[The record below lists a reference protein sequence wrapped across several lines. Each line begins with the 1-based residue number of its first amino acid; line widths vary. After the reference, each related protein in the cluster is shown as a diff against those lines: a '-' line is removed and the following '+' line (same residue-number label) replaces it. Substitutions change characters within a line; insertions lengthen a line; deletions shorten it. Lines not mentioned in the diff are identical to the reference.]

1 MRCRNCGKE
10 NPQGARYCGYC
21 QRELSRVKKL
31 KANKKGRILV
41 AVFAVVLVVVI
52 GFMVYRNHVPVG
64 TFDTTNTTHT
74 HVWKAATCET
84 PKTCEICGET
94 SGLEF
99 HVWLDATCLAPS
111 TCRYCGLTSGTKGLH
126 LWKDAT
132 ADTPKTCSVCG
143 ETRDSAL
150 GNQQS
155 IVENGVDVLE
165 VALDDAIRERLPIA
179 TYAMTDEEK
188 VYSYSDA
195 SLTQKTDW
203 YYFYSRTNEI
213 VIMDIS
219 EDGRALYVR
228 YPSTITS
235 TGYRECWFAT
245 EDILGLFTP
254 SISTFVAD
262 TKIKTYKRF
271 YGSLDV
277 DLIFYDMVP
286 AGTKVINLGE
296 HTFDKL
302 IIYPLLESENVL
314 NVTVTERMAL
324 TSPYDQVKGISVNG
338 YKTFSQ
344 YLEYDYSHLYPARI
358 LTKEWEDGGIKIC
371 FLNKRELFI
380 KLKDSHMFNF
390 PLTYNAVPLTK
401 VNLFAGQDDHTGIEI
416 VFSAENTLR
425 HDEYFID
432 MAGKWN
438 QSQSFASVQ
447 FDYSDGYITMYLALP
462 EEMSWDL
469 YSLTSISVETHLN
482 EDDPEEHIVT
492 QDMKATEIHC
502 DSIRKIQSVQDYFS
516 ALDAQGNVLWTHVTQ
531 ERQDRGQ
538 MSGIKYIGYVNNLV
552 LYDDNNTIV
561 ALDAETGKQLWKRP
575 DFEGII
581 NAKDVGMDGTLYF
594 AGSYAPDLFI
604 VNENGTAIKKIVELD
619 GIDDKYPYVNA
630 INVYDD
636 YVIVG
641 VAEYWDGWVQKYR
654 VDLDDYT
661 CTIISESQT

>member
-1 MRCRNCGKE
+1 MKCRNCGHQ
-10 NPQGARYCGYC
+10 NPRGAKYCGYC
-21 QRELSRVKKL
+21 QHKLEKEKSTQSFKKYGVL
-31 KANKKGRILV
+31 TV
-41 AVFAVVLVVVI
+41 VCVVLCIVI
-52 GFMVYRNHVPVG
+52 CTLLIKN
-64 TFDTTNTTHT
+64 DTPAKKTESVDTSHAHIWT
-74 HVWKAATCET
+74 AANCIA
-84 PKTCEICGET
+84 PKTCKICGIT
-94 SGLEF
+94 SG
-99 HVWLDATCLAPS
+99 S
-111 TCRYCGLTSGTKGLH
+111 TVLH
-126 LWKDAT
+126 SWKAAT
-132 ADTPKTCSVCG
+132 ADTPKTCRVCG
-143 ETRDSAL
+143 ETSGYAL
-150 GNQQS
+150 SDPRNMP
-155 IVENGVDVLE
+155 VE
-165 VALDDAIRERLPIA
+165 DDAVEEKAPVAIADVIRERLPIA

-286 AGTKVINLGE
+286 AGMKVISLGE

-302 IIYPLLESENVL
+302 IIYPLLESENIL

-324 TSPYDQVKGISVNG
+324 TSPYDQVNRLSVDG
-338 YKTFSQ
+338 YNSFSQ
-344 YLEYDYSHLYPARI
+344 YLEYDYSHMHPARI

-380 KLKDSHMFNF
+380 KLKDSHISNS

-401 VNLFAGQDDHTGIEI
+401 VNLFAGRDDHTGIEI
-416 VFSAENTLR
+416 VFSADNALQ
-425 HDEYFID
+425 HDEYFTDI
-432 MAGKWN
+432 AGKRN
-438 QSQSFASVQ
+438 QPQSFASVQ

-469 YSLTSISVETHLN
+469 YSLTSISVDTHLN
-482 EDDPEEHIVT
+482 EDDPEEYIIT
-492 QDMKATEIHC
+492 QEMKATEIHE
-502 DSIRKIQSVQDYFS
+502 DSIRKIQSTQKYFS
-516 ALDAQGNVLWTHVTQ
+516 ALDAQGHVLWTHVTQ

-538 MSGIKYIGYVNNLV
+538 MSGIKYIGYVNDLF
-552 LYDDNNTIV
+552 LYDDNDAIV

-575 DFEGII
+575 DFEGVI
-581 NAKDVGMDGTLYF
+581 NAWDVSMNGTLF
-594 AGSYAPDLFI
+594 FSGSYAPDLFI
-604 VNENGTAIKKIVELD
+604 VNENGTLIKKVVELD
-619 GIDDKYPYVNA
+619 GIDEEYPYVNA
-630 INVYDD
+630 INIYDD

-654 VDLDDYT
+654 VNLSDYS
-661 CTIISESQT
+661 CTLMSN